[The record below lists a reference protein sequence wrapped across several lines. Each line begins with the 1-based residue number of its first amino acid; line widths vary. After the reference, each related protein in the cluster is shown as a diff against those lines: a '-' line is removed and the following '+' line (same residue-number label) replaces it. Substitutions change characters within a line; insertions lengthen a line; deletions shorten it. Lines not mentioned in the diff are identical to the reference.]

1 MSTASA
7 AAPAMT
13 RETPGLMSRIVGLG
27 SVFGKTFR
35 DSRRTALILGAVTAL
50 ILLVTTAS
58 VAGEF
63 STVEKRLGIAAQMAA
78 LPEIFQ
84 GMLGR
89 MLNIERIGGFLSW
102 RTINFLPII
111 FGIWTVVAMSGL
123 LAGELA
129 RGSLDLLAASPLGR
143 ARLAVEKVGGYL
155 LALLV
160 TLGVFA
166 IAAWGAIAAF
176 GTLPIDP
183 VGADAVAAHAAWLYV
198 VALLPGALAFAVAP
212 VLGRGGA
219 LAVGSLTLFGSFI
232 VSGYAQSVSFFETL
246 QPLSYLSLTENHR
259 PIAGAYDW
267 PSVVVAG
274 GITAALLVAGVVL
287 FVWRDMLV
295 PTGGRIR
302 VPSIPLFVGGI
313 YRRSL
318 GERLPASI
326 LWGLGLG
333 LYGMVIAFSA
343 DEFVKALGGI
353 PEIQQLIAQLF
364 PNVDIASVGGFLQ
377 IAFFSEAILF
387 VAVATTLLV
396 SGWSSDE
403 GEHRL
408 ELVLSTPTARLSW
421 GARSALAVMT
431 GVAIIT
437 ALLVVGVI
445 AGALTQTASLD
456 TAQVAI
462 GVSILGLYAMALAGV
477 GLAVGGIVRPSLA
490 APVTIA
496 LALGFF
502 LWDLVGSIAKFPDAL
517 LDLALNR
524 HLGQPMLGQY
534 DWPGMALCAA
544 LAIGGVA
551 LCAIGMRRRDIGR

>member
-7 AAPAMT
+7 TATSITMV
-13 RETPGLMSRIVGLG
+13 TPGLLARLVGLG

-35 DSRRTALILGAVTAL
+35 DSRRTAVLLGLVTAL
-50 ILLVTTAS
+50 ILLVTSAS

-63 STVEKRLGIAAQMAA
+63 NTIEKRLGIGAQMAA

-89 MLNIERIGGFLSW
+89 MINIERIGGFLSW

-111 FGIWTVVAMSGL
+111 LGIWTIVAMSGL

-129 RGSLDLLAASPLGR
+129 RGSLDLLAASPVGR
-143 ARLAVEKVGGYL
+143 ARLALEKVGGYL
-155 LALLV
+155 LALLLTTV
-160 TLGVFA
+160 IFA
-166 IAAWGAIAAF
+166 IAAWSAISAF
-176 GTLPIDP
+176 GTLPTDP
-183 VGADAVAAHAAWLYV
+183 VGADAVSAHAAWLFV

-212 VLGRGGA
+212 LLGRGGA
-219 LAVGSLTLFGSFI
+219 LAAGGLTLFGSFI
-232 VSGYAQSVSFFETL
+232 VSGYSQSVSFFQNLE
-246 QPLSYLSLTENHR
+246 PLSYLSLTASHR
-259 PIAGAYDW
+259 PIAGVYDW
-267 PSVVVAG
+267 PAVIIAG
-274 GITAALLVAGVVL
+274 GITAALLVLGVVM
-287 FVWRDMLV
+287 FVWRDLLV

-302 VPSIPLFVGGI
+302 LPSIGLFVGGVF
-313 YRRSL
+313 RRSL

-326 LWGLGLG
+326 LWGLGLA
-333 LYGMVIAFSA
+333 LYGMIIAFSA
-343 DEFVKALGGI
+343 DDFVKALGGI
-353 PEIQQLIAQLF
+353 PEIRQMIAQLF
-364 PNVDIASVGGFLQ
+364 PNVDIVSVGGFLQ

-396 SGWSSDE
+396 GGWSSDE
-403 GEHRL
+403 GDRRL
-408 ELVLSTPTARLSW
+408 ELVLSTPTTRVSW
-421 GARSALAVMT
+421 AVRSAVAVMT

-437 ALLVVGVI
+437 GLLVVGVI
-445 AGALTQTASLD
+445 VGALTQTAALD
-456 TAQVAI
+456 AGQVAI
-462 GVSILGLYAMALAGV
+462 GVSILGLYAMALAGI
-477 GLAVGGIVRPSLA
+477 GLTVGGLVRPNLA

-502 LWDLVGSIAKFPDAL
+502 LWDLVGSIAKFPDVL

-524 HLGQPMLGQY
+524 HLGQPMLGEY
-534 DWPGMALCAA
+534 DWPGMVLCAV

>member
-1 MSTASA
+1 MSAASA
-7 AAPAMT
+7 ATASVQRTA
-13 RETPGLMSRIVGLG
+13 PGLVTRLVGLG
-27 SVFGKTFR
+27 SVFGKSFR
-35 DSRRTALILGAVTAL
+35 DSRRTALVLGLLTAL

-58 VAGEF
+58 VAAEF
-63 STVEKRLGIAAQMAA
+63 GTVEKRLQIAGQMGA
-78 LPEIFQ
+78 LPAIFQ
-84 GMLGR
+84 GMLGEMIDIQR
-89 MLNIERIGGFLSW
+89 LGGFVSW

-143 ARLAVEKVGGYL
+143 ARLAIEKVGGYL

-160 TLGVFA
+160 TTGLFA
-166 IAAWGAIAAF
+166 IAAWAAIGAF
-176 GTLPIDP
+176 GTLPEDP
-183 VGADAVAAHAAWLYV
+183 VALDAVLAHAAWLYV
-198 VALLPGALAFAVAP
+198 VALFPGALAFAVAP
-212 VLGRGGA
+212 LLGRGGA
-219 LAVGSLTLFGSFI
+219 LAVGGLTLFASFI
-232 VSGYAQSVSFFETL
+232 VSGYAASVSFFETIK
-246 QPLSYLSLTENHR
+246 PLSYLALTESHR

-267 PSVVVAG
+267 PPVV
-274 GITAALLVAGVVL
+274 LVAGVTAAFLIAGVVT

-302 VPSIPLFVGGI
+302 LPSIRLLVGGV

-333 LYGMVIAFSA
+333 LYGMIIAFSA

-353 PEIQQLIAQLF
+353 PEIRQIIAQIF
-364 PNVDIASVGGFLQ
+364 PEADLATVGGFLQ

-403 GEHRL
+403 GERRL
-408 ELVLSTPTARLSW
+408 ELILSTPTARWSW
-421 GARSALAVMT
+421 GIRSTVAVMT

-445 AGALTQTASLD
+445 LGALTQTATLD
-456 TAQVAI
+456 AGQVAI

-477 GLAVGGIVRPSLA
+477 GLAVGGLVRPNLA

-502 LWDLVGSIAKFPDAL
+502 LWDLIGSIAKFPDVL

-534 DWPGMALCAA
+534 DWPGMAVCAA
-544 LAIGGVA
+544 LAIGGVIV
-551 LCAIGMRRRDIGR
+551 CAMGMARRDVGR

>member
-7 AAPAMT
+7 TATSITMA
-13 RETPGLMSRIVGLG
+13 TPGLLARLVGLG

-35 DSRRTALILGAVTAL
+35 DSRRTAVLLGLVTAL
-50 ILLVTTAS
+50 ILLVTSAS

-63 STVEKRLGIAAQMAA
+63 STIEKRLGIAAQMAA

-89 MLNIERIGGFLSW
+89 MINIERIGGFLSW

-111 FGIWTVVAMSGL
+111 LGIWTIVAMSGL

-143 ARLAVEKVGGYL
+143 ARLALEKVGGYL
-155 LALLV
+155 LALLLTTV
-160 TLGVFA
+160 MFA
-166 IAAWGAIAAF
+166 IAAWSAIAAF
-176 GTLPIDP
+176 GTLPMDP
-183 VGADAVAAHAAWLYV
+183 VGADAVGAHAAWLFV

-212 VLGRGGA
+212 LLGRGGA
-219 LAVGSLTLFGSFI
+219 LAAGGLTLFGSFI
-232 VSGYAQSVSFFETL
+232 VSGYSQSVSFFQNLE
-246 QPLSYLSLTENHR
+246 PLSYLSLTASHR
-259 PIAGAYDW
+259 PIAGVYDW
-267 PSVVVAG
+267 PAVIIAG
-274 GITAALLVAGVVL
+274 GVTAALLVLGVVM
-287 FVWRDMLV
+287 FVWRDLLV

-302 VPSIPLFVGGI
+302 LPSIGLFVGGVF
-313 YRRSL
+313 RRSL

-326 LWGLGLG
+326 LWGLGLA
-333 LYGMVIAFSA
+333 LYGMIIAFSA
-343 DEFVKALGGI
+343 DDFVKALGGI
-353 PEIQQLIAQLF
+353 PEIRQMIAQLF
-364 PNVDIASVGGFLQ
+364 PNVDIVSVGGFLQ

-396 SGWSSDE
+396 GGWSSDE
-403 GEHRL
+403 GDRRL
-408 ELVLSTPTARLSW
+408 ELVLSTPTTRVSW
-421 GARSALAVMT
+421 AVRSAVAVMT

-437 ALLVVGVI
+437 GLLVVGVI
-445 AGALTQTASLD
+445 VGALTQTAALD
-456 TAQVAI
+456 AGQVAI
-462 GVSILGLYAMALAGV
+462 GVSILGLYAMALAGI
-477 GLAVGGIVRPSLA
+477 GLAAGGLVRPNLA

-502 LWDLVGSIAKFPDAL
+502 LWDLVGSIAKFPDVL

-524 HLGQPMLGQY
+524 HLGQPMLGEY
-534 DWPGMALCAA
+534 DWPGMVLCAV